1 MAERDIPATAGLS
14 RRELGGTGLSVTEIG
29 FGTAGIGGLYQAV
42 PERAAE
48 AALAA
53 AWERGIRH
61 FDTAPYYGHGR
72 AERRLGDFLR
82 AQRGAAYVLSTKVG
96 RLLRPVPEDQVPD
109 CGFGDPLPFAVDY
122 DYSYDGI
129 MRSVEASFAR
139 LGLNRIDILYAHDI
153 GAYTHGA
160 ANAAHQAALLG
171 SGLKAL
177 ERLRD
182 EKVIKGFGLG
192 VNEVEVCLEVM
203 ARTRLDCILL
213 AGRYTLLDR
222 SAVPTLLA
230 RAAEAGTAI
239 IAGGVFNSGIL
250 ATGAGAAAQFNYA
263 AASPEILGKVAR
275 LQAVAARHGVSL
287 IAAALAFPLRHPSVA
302 GVLFGAAD
310 PATVRHNMDLYE
322 QMIPAQAWE
331 DFDAALGAGA
341 LAADG

>member
-1 MAERDIPATAGLS
+1 MAAQIIPATAGLP
-14 RRELGGTGLSVTEIG
+14 RRPFGGTGLNVTEIG

-48 AALAA
+48 AALEA
-53 AWERGIRH
+53 AWARGIRH

-82 AQRGAAYVLSTKVG
+82 AQRGEAYVLSTKVG

-109 CGFGDPLPFAVDY
+109 CGFGDPLPFTVDY

-139 LGLNRIDILYAHDI
+139 LGLNRIDMLYAHDI
-153 GAYTHGA
+153 GVYTHGA
-160 ANAAHQAALLG
+160 ANEAHQAALLG

-182 EKVIKGFGLG
+182 EKVISGFGLG

-203 ARTRLDCILL
+203 ARARLDAILL

-222 SAVPTLLA
+222 SAVPALLP

-239 IAGGVFNSGIL
+239 VVGGVFNSGIL
-250 ATGAGAAAQFNYA
+250 ASGVGEAARFNYA
-263 AASPEILGKVAR
+263 APPPDILGKVAR
-275 LQAVAARHGVSL
+275 LQAVAARHGVPM
-287 IAAALAFPLRHPSVA
+287 IAAALAFPLRHPCVA

-310 PATVRHNMDLYE
+310 PETVQANMDLYE
-322 QMIPAQAWE
+322 QTIPIEAWA
-331 DFDAALGAGA
+331 DFDAALGEA
-341 LAADG
+341 